1 MDSMF
6 QRSVLAPSFG
16 ATCSDAARS
25 GAAGLFAAGLLS
37 CFLAIGAAPAQAQS
51 EDLAAFYKG
60 RQVQIVIGSAAG
72 GGYDMYGRLVA
83 RNIGK
88 YLPGA
93 PNVVAANMPGAGG
106 NAAASH
112 VANLAPKDGTFVG
125 AVSAGSLLDQL
136 ISSKGDQIRH
146 DARTLNYIG
155 SANSEV
161 FTCLVASKS
170 SVQRFEDLYS
180 QEIMLGSSGGTT
192 RDMPLGLKHVL
203 GAKIKLVAGYNGT
216 REVGL
221 AIERGE
227 VSGICG
233 MGWTSIRS
241 QRPEW
246 FEKNLVR
253 VLVQESSVGTPD
265 LNAQKVPLSVSF
277 AKNEEQ
283 KAMLDLLYAQ
293 GVFTRPFVM
302 AAEVDKAKVAAFREA
317 FMKALADPAA
327 QQEAEKQKLEIT
339 AISGADLA
347 AMVAKIYAQPPAVA
361 QKLRA
366 ALSAE

>member
-1 MDSMF
+1 MG
-6 QRSVLAPSFG
+6 SVVGAFRKSSCRNTGLGAAFVFAAFG
-16 ATCSDAARS
+16 A
-25 GAAGLFAAGLLS
+25 GAA
-37 CFLAIGAAPAQAQS
+37 QAD
-51 EDLAAFYKG
+51 DLAAFYKG
-60 RQVQIVIGSAAG
+60 RTVSIIISSAAG

-88 YLPGA
+88 YLPGT
-93 PNVVAANMPGAGG
+93 PTVVASNMPGAGG

-112 VANLAPKDGTFVG
+112 VANVAAKDGTVVG

-136 ISSKGDQIRH
+136 ISDKGDQIRH
-146 DARTLNYIG
+146 DARKLNYIG

-170 SVQRFEDLYS
+170 PIQKFEDLYT

-203 GAKIKLVAGYNGT
+203 GAKIKLIAGYSGT
-216 REVGL
+216 RDVGL

-253 VLVQESSVGTPD
+253 VLVQESSVGTAD
-265 LNAQKVPLSVSF
+265 LNKQNVPLSVSF
-277 AKNEEQ
+277 AKTPEQ

-302 AAEVDKAKVAAFREA
+302 APEVDKAKVEAFRTA
-317 FMKALADPAA
+317 FMKALADPVAH
-327 QQEAEKQKLEIT
+327 QEAEKQKLEIT
-339 AISGADLA
+339 AISGADLS
-347 AMVAKIYAQPPAVA
+347 AMVAKIYAQPPEIAR
-361 QKLRA
+361 KLRA